1 MPVVIDTDGGIDD
14 AVALWWAITHLDVAA
29 VTTVAG
35 NVRVGQAT
43 ALVRRV
49 LRECGQPDIPVAQGA
64 DLPAR
69 MENRHDAPL
78 AVVFAPDEH
87 ASAPTVLAE
96 LPDGTDLIALGPLTN
111 IAAAIELD
119 PSLPT
124 RLGRMVVMGG
134 PPERAEF
141 NFAHDE
147 EAVDAVRRSV
157 ANPAARR
164 RARSH
169 GAGDAHG
176 DGVRPARRAPHDRR
190 PVPRRPAPRLSQR
203 LRRRLPRPRSP
214 RRARL
219 RRPRGRRRRLPP
231 SRTRALRLTDRRPRL
246 AHWWRR

>member
-119 PSLPT
+119 PSLPM
-124 RLGRMVVMGG
+124 RLGRIVVMGG

-141 NFAHDE
+141 NVAHDE
-147 EAVDAVRRSV
+147 EAVDAVLAAPWRTQPLVVGLDRTEQ
-157 ANPAARR
+157 ATLTATEFDLLAEHRTTAARFLDAPLRAYRNVYGGDCPVHDLLAVLAYVDPEVDVDGFR
-164 RARSH
+164 RA
-169 GAGDAHG
+169 
-176 DGVRPARRAPHDRR
+176 ARE
-190 PVPRRPAPRLSQR
+190 LF
-203 LRRRLPRPRSP
+203 
-214 RRARL
+214 
-219 RRPRGRRRRLPP
+219 G
-231 SRTRALRLTDRRPRL
+231 
-246 AHWWRR
+246 

>member
-14 AVALWWAITHLDVAA
+14 AVALWWAITHLDVVA

-147 EAVDAVRRSV
+147 EAVDAVLAAPWRTQPLVVGLDRTEQ
-157 ANPAARR
+157 ATLTATEFDLLAEHRTTAARFLDAPLRAYRDVYGGDCPVHDLLAVLAYVDPEVDVDGFR
-164 RARSH
+164 RA
-169 GAGDAHG
+169 
-176 DGVRPARRAPHDRR
+176 ARE
-190 PVPRRPAPRLSQR
+190 LF
-203 LRRRLPRPRSP
+203 
-214 RRARL
+214 
-219 RRPRGRRRRLPP
+219 G
-231 SRTRALRLTDRRPRL
+231 
-246 AHWWRR
+246 

>member
-14 AVALWWAITHLDVAA
+14 AVALWWAITHLDVVA

-124 RLGRMVVMGG
+124 RLGRIVVMGG

-147 EAVDAVRRSV
+147 EAVDAVLAAPWRTAPLVIGLDRTER
-157 ANPAARR
+157 ATLTATEFDLLAEHRTTAARFLDAPLRAYRNVYGGDCPVHDLLAVLAYVDPEVDVDGFR
-164 RARSH
+164 RA
-169 GAGDAHG
+169 
-176 DGVRPARRAPHDRR
+176 ARE
-190 PVPRRPAPRLSQR
+190 LF
-203 LRRRLPRPRSP
+203 
-214 RRARL
+214 
-219 RRPRGRRRRLPP
+219 G
-231 SRTRALRLTDRRPRL
+231 
-246 AHWWRR
+246 

>member
-87 ASAPTVLAE
+87 ASAPAVLAE

-119 PSLPT
+119 PSLPM

-147 EAVDAVRRSV
+147 EAVDAVLAAPWRTQPLVVGLDRTEQ
-157 ANPAARR
+157 ATLTATEFDLLAEHRTTAARFLDAPLRAYRNVYGGDCPVHDLLAVLAYVDPEVDVDGFR
-164 RARSH
+164 RA
-169 GAGDAHG
+169 
-176 DGVRPARRAPHDRR
+176 ARE
-190 PVPRRPAPRLSQR
+190 LF
-203 LRRRLPRPRSP
+203 
-214 RRARL
+214 
-219 RRPRGRRRRLPP
+219 G
-231 SRTRALRLTDRRPRL
+231 
-246 AHWWRR
+246 

>member
-69 MENRHDAPL
+69 METRHDAPL

-87 ASAPTVLAE
+87 SSAPTVLAE

-147 EAVDAVRRSV
+147 EAVDAVLAAPWRTQPLVVGLDRTEQ
-157 ANPAARR
+157 ATLTATEFDLLAEHRTTAARFLDAPLRAYRNVYGGDCPVHDLLAVLAYVDPEVDVDGFR
-164 RARSH
+164 RA
-169 GAGDAHG
+169 
-176 DGVRPARRAPHDRR
+176 ARE
-190 PVPRRPAPRLSQR
+190 LF
-203 LRRRLPRPRSP
+203 
-214 RRARL
+214 
-219 RRPRGRRRRLPP
+219 G
-231 SRTRALRLTDRRPRL
+231 
-246 AHWWRR
+246 

>member
-124 RLGRMVVMGG
+124 RLGRIVVMGG

-147 EAVDAVRRSV
+147 EAVDAVLAAPWRTQPLVVGLDRTEQ
-157 ANPAARR
+157 ATLTATEFDLLAEHRTTAARFLDAPLRAYRNVYGGDCPVHDLLAVLAYVDPEVDVDGFR
-164 RARSH
+164 RA
-169 GAGDAHG
+169 
-176 DGVRPARRAPHDRR
+176 ARE
-190 PVPRRPAPRLSQR
+190 LF
-203 LRRRLPRPRSP
+203 
-214 RRARL
+214 
-219 RRPRGRRRRLPP
+219 G
-231 SRTRALRLTDRRPRL
+231 
-246 AHWWRR
+246 